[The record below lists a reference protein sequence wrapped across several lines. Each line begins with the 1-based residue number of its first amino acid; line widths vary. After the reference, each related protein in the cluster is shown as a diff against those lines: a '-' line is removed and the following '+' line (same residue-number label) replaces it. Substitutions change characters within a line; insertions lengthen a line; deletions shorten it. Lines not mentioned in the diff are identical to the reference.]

1 MDAPSPYP
9 RRGRPR
15 IEDEPEE
22 TVPVSTLLPVPFK
35 VWFEEAARAS
45 GMSAENARREA
56 MLEWGRKHHPKSTE
70 PADPDAGKPPED

>member
-15 IEDEPEE
+15 IEDDPEE

-35 VWFEEAARAS
+35 VWFEEAARAE
-45 GMSAENARREA
+45 GISAENARREA
-56 MLEWGRKHHPKSTE
+56 LLEWGKKHHPKSAK
-70 PADPDAGKPPED
+70 PADPDTEKPPEG